1 MEQSDAIL
9 LRPGDFF
16 SWTNSILLYFYEKL
30 FLFQCYV
37 TSVESLG
44 KGKPALKKFYREIG
58 YR

>member
-1 MEQSDAIL
+1 MDVEQSDAIL

-44 KGKPALKKFYREIG
+44 KGKPALTKFYR
-58 YR
+58 